1 MSPIP
6 VGLCKP
12 NSVCAGRQTGCGGG
26 DLCCDPTPE
35 PQWDG
40 PPRAPYLVLLPMG
53 FTVPPAI
60 ALGAVGSYPTFSPLP
75 GEPGG
80 LFSVALAV
88 DDALRHH
95 LPRASRPEDGLRGI
109 APCGVR
115 TFLPRQAGGD
125 PPPSGIG
132 EPSQTTGLP
141 PAKQA
146 AWPSGVDFGQAILKR
161 AHSEYAV

>member
-1 MSPIP
+1 MGRAAPGSLF
-6 VGLCKP
+6 GLAP
-12 NSVCAGRQTGCGGG
+12 NGVY
-26 DLCCDPTPE
+26 
-35 PQWDG
+35 
-40 PPRAPYLVLLPMG
+40 RA
-53 FTVPPAI
+53 PAI

-115 TFLPRQAGGD
+115 TFLPGKPEATLRPPGSENQAKLPVCPRPNKPLGQAGLTLAKRSLKGARRVRR
-125 PPPSGIG
+125 I
-132 EPSQTTGLP
+132 TTIPNNHGNRSRNQGP
-141 PAKQA
+141 GFHPEIEEQ
-146 AWPSGVDFGQAILKR
+146 R
-161 AHSEYAV
+161 

>member
-1 MSPIP
+1 MGRAAPGSLF
-6 VGLCKP
+6 GLAP
-12 NSVCAGRQTGCGGG
+12 NGVY
-26 DLCCDPTPE
+26 
-35 PQWDG
+35 
-40 PPRAPYLVLLPMG
+40 RA
-53 FTVPPAI
+53 PAI

-95 LPRASRPEDGLRGI
+95 LPRASRLEDGLRGI

-132 EPSQTTGLP
+132 EPSQATGLP

-161 AHSEYAV
+161 GSASTPYNHYP

>member
-1 MSPIP
+1 MGRAAPGSLF
-6 VGLCKP
+6 GLAP
-12 NSVCAGRQTGCGGG
+12 NGVY
-26 DLCCDPTPE
+26 
-35 PQWDG
+35 
-40 PPRAPYLVLLPMG
+40 RA
-53 FTVPPAI
+53 PAI

-132 EPSQTTGLP
+132 EPSQATGLP

-146 AWPSGVDFGQAILKR
+146 AWPSGVDFGQAIRKR
-161 AHSEYAV
+161 GPASTPYNHYP

>member
-1 MSPIP
+1 MGRAAPGSLF
-6 VGLCKP
+6 GLAP
-12 NSVCAGRQTGCGGG
+12 NGVY
-26 DLCCDPTPE
+26 
-35 PQWDG
+35 
-40 PPRAPYLVLLPMG
+40 RA
-53 FTVPPAI
+53 PAI

-132 EPSQTTGLP
+132 EPSQATGLP

-161 AHSEYAV
+161 GPASTPYNQYP

>member
-1 MSPIP
+1 MGRAAPGSLF
-6 VGLCKP
+6 GLAP
-12 NSVCAGRQTGCGGG
+12 NGVY
-26 DLCCDPTPE
+26 
-35 PQWDG
+35 
-40 PPRAPYLVLLPMG
+40 RA
-53 FTVPPAI
+53 PAI

-125 PPPSGIG
+125 PPPSRDQRT
-132 EPSQTTGLP
+132 EPSYRFALGQTSRL
-141 PAKQA
+141 AKR
-146 AWPSGVDFGQAILKR
+146 G
-161 AHSEYAV
+161 